1 MAEAWF
7 SESCSNLRADNPND
21 ICVNFQESHAKNIF
35 EKYFV
40 VNNNTTLANADL
52 YGAKSRVTQEW
63 LSTVLLRGTST
74 DRVLALAFMVRA
86 RPLSSLQHLDQL
98 IGFIS
103 PLKKQLCMKAIDV
116 LTNLFESTLLPT
128 KRILISLESRP
139 FDRLS
144 KFPAVLTNDLSLKDT
159 DRGPDLPRSSREYV
173 LALWYFEHR
182 LKQSYLRFLTSLE
195 NVLMNDTIPVEKTK
209 ALNALITLV
218 SKKPENREVAIG
230 MLVNKLGDRSKSFA
244 SSVIH
249 KLRNLCR
256 GHPNLKVVLV
266 EQLRSLLF
274 RPNLVDRAKYYA
286 IVLLSCI
293 PFSKKNPKAFVPNEG
308 IAASDGT
315 VAAILF
321 KIYLSFF
328 RASVVAEELPERLI
342 AALLT
347 GISRAAP
354 YLSEQVMAENVTD
367 IDAVFRLVH
376 VTTNFTI
383 SLQTL
388 NFLFHF
394 TEHQPQLRDRYYQ
407 ALYRRLNDVAI
418 RWSARCPSL
427 LSLVFHSLLADGDA
441 ERRAAIVQRLLSICL
456 THPNAGFVAGAQ
468 ILLEKLRLT
477 EKINVTGSVG
487 APQLANK
494 VELAKQPKRLL
505 PTSIGIVKPTNH
517 HENSDSEEEH
527 FSDIPASDDEGEE
540 AESVEKLS
548 PTVTS
553 YSWDHRRLL
562 KKPLSSNYGYDSSV
576 RDPRYARAR
585 GQPLWQLILLS
596 THVHPTINLFARS
609 LIEGKAFKYTGDP
622 FDDLSVAHFMERF
635 VYKKPKSSVSVSK
648 TISHPG
654 KSANEGSKKVAH
666 AKTLA
671 PDSLAYRNLNPEQ
684 VPSDERFIHSYLN
697 FVKARTPRKMDE
709 GSSDE
714 SDQLD
719 EDFDEYLARHEKG
732 LIPNDADEDEDFDD
746 ADFDYSSDDD
756 ANEEA
761 EGEAQEKAS
770 KEGGKDNRKKRKL
783 DKSDHDHVDFLEM
796 DDGTSD
802 DYDMSDD
809 NSDDDFR
816 PLNNSRRSGKFDLN
830 KIFVSA
836 EEVGDLYDSQEVPDA
851 SSKRAKWQK
860 RHLLSSEYG
869 KKRLHHH
876 RGHASGSKKR
886 RR

>member
-74 DRVLALAFMVRA
+74 DRVLALAFM
-86 RPLSSLQHLDQL
+86 
-98 IGFIS
+98 
-103 PLKKQLCMKAIDV
+103 KQLCMKAIDV

-209 ALNALITLV
+209 AL
-218 SKKPENREVAIG
+218 S
-230 MLVNKLGDRSKSFA
+230 
-244 SSVIH
+244 
-249 KLRNLCR
+249 R